1 MRRLSSSSSSFFC
14 PVLCFILLLLII
26 TIIFWQPGSD
36 WLKKKE
42 GYSNLGLNPG
52 AFPLMVDQP
61 LLFNDYKVQT
71 QPGESGLNASDIYVN
86 YPIFPAT
93 SMQNNNIRYWT
104 RPTNG
109 TCTPPEMCRSRL
121 PGNRAAMSRRFFYRR
136 AVRIAADFFRL
147 NRLPDFF

>member
-1 MRRLSSSSSSFFC
+1 MRRLSSSSSFFC

-109 TCTPPEMCRSRL
+109 TCTPPEMCGGL
-121 PGNRAAMSRRFFYRR
+121 YEKTAQNIPPLATPPGWNINNRDNFY
-136 AVRIAADFFRL
+136 AYFSG
-147 NRLPDFF
+147 N